1 MALEGRGLYIAQ
13 LRYFTT
19 IAKPENVSRAAQLLH
34 LSQSSLSKNLAKL
47 AAEVR
52 TPLFDHSGKRL
63 TLNPA
68 FIRKYFPNG
77 GIRLT
82 ECADRTQGLM
92 PPPGTP
98 WASVVWRT
106 CSGMGCDTST
116 ARKALAPGFS
126 STTCAK
132 GTAWIYGYDREEFT
146 HTSLAAQIAA
156 GTADAGMG
164 FFSAAQLYSPDLL
177 PARME
182 RYDLFIPD
190 SAFDTPMVQR
200 LPGCFTARSF
210 AYQIRVT
217 VLEARDDVCAG
228 ISRANEGIVYT
239 GCGTNR
245 GPRKSGCAR
254 SWTSPSPGVA
264 L

>member
-1 MALEGRGLYIAQ
+1 M
-13 LRYFTT
+13 
-19 IAKPENVSRAAQLLH
+19 
-34 LSQSSLSKNLAKL
+34 
-47 AAEVR
+47 R

-106 CSGMGCDTST
+106 CSGMAAIRQPPERLWHPDSHRLPVQKERHGSTAMTGRSLLTPPWPPRSPPAPLTRAWASSRRPNST
-116 ARKALAPGFS
+116 ARTCCPRAWSGMTCSSPTAPSTPPWCSGCRAASPPGLSPTSSASRCWGPGTTSVSGFPGQTRALSTRGAAP
-126 STTCAK
+126 
-132 GTAWIYGYDREEFT
+132 I
-146 HTSLAAQIAA
+146 
-156 GTADAGMG
+156 
-164 FFSAAQLYSPDLL
+164 
-177 PARME
+177 
-182 RYDLFIPD
+182 
-190 SAFDTPMVQR
+190 
-200 LPGCFTARSF
+200 
-210 AYQIRVT
+210 
-217 VLEARDDVCAG
+217 
-228 ISRANEGIVYT
+228 
-239 GCGTNR
+239 R

-254 SWTSPSPGVA
+254 SWTSPSSGAA

>member
-1 MALEGRGLYIAQ
+1 MALEGRGLHTAQ

-19 IAKPENVSRAAQLLH
+19 IAQPENVSQAAQLLH

-47 AAEVR
+47 AAELR

-68 FIRKYFPNG
+68 FIGKYFPNS
-77 GIRLT
+77 GIRLR

-132 GTAWIYGYDREEFT
+132 GTAWIRRGSTAMTGR
-146 HTSLAAQIAA
+146 SLL
-156 GTADAGMG
+156 TPPWPPR
-164 FFSAAQLYSPDLL
+164 SP
-177 PARME
+177 PAPLTRAWASS
-182 RYDLFIPD
+182 RRPN
-190 SAFDTPMVQR
+190 S
-200 LPGCFTARSF
+200 TAR
-210 AYQIRVT
+210 T
-217 VLEARDDVCAG
+217 CCP
-228 ISRANEGIVYT
+228 RA
-239 GCGTNR
+239 
-245 GPRKSGCAR
+245 
-254 SWTSPSPGVA
+254 
-264 L
+264 

>member
-1 MALEGRGLYIAQ
+1 M
-13 LRYFTT
+13 
-19 IAKPENVSRAAQLLH
+19 
-34 LSQSSLSKNLAKL
+34 
-47 AAEVR
+47 R

-106 CSGMGCDTST
+106 CSGMGCAST

-177 PARME
+177 PACMSDMTCSSPIAPSTPPWCSGCRAASPPG
-182 RYDLFIPD
+182 LSPTS
-190 SAFDTPMVQR
+190 SASRCWRPGTTSVPGFPGQTRALSTRGAAPTGDPENPAVPEAGQAL
-200 LPGCFTARSF
+200 LPVWLSDGGLQPWGR
-210 AYQIRVT
+210 R
-217 VLEARDDVCAG
+217 
-228 ISRANEGIVYT
+228 T
-239 GCGTNR
+239 GVAPPVRELQFCPRHG
-245 GPRKSGCAR
+245 GPRCERGRAFGR
-254 SWTSPSPGVA
+254 GAGRGERT
-264 L
+264 

>member
-1 MALEGRGLYIAQ
+1 M
-13 LRYFTT
+13 
-19 IAKPENVSRAAQLLH
+19 
-34 LSQSSLSKNLAKL
+34 
-47 AAEVR
+47 R

-63 TLNPA
+63 TLNPN
-68 FIRKYFPNG
+68 FIRKYFPNS
-77 GIRLT
+77 GIRLM

-106 CSGMGCDTST
+106 CSGMGCAST

-177 PARME
+177 PACMSDMTCSSPTAPSTPPWCSGCRAA
-182 RYDLFIPD
+182 LPPGLSPTS
-190 SAFDTPMVQR
+190 SASR
-200 LPGCFTARSF
+200 CWRPGTTSVSGFPGQT
-210 AYQIRVT
+210 
-217 VLEARDDVCAG
+217 
-228 ISRANEGIVYT
+228 RALSTRGAAPI
-239 GCGTNR
+239 R

-254 SWTSPSPGVA
+254 SWTIPSSGAA

>member
-1 MALEGRGLYIAQ
+1 M
-13 LRYFTT
+13 
-19 IAKPENVSRAAQLLH
+19 
-34 LSQSSLSKNLAKL
+34 
-47 AAEVR
+47 
-52 TPLFDHSGKRL
+52 
-63 TLNPA
+63 
-68 FIRKYFPNG
+68 
-77 GIRLT
+77 
-82 ECADRTQGLM
+82 
-92 PPPGTP
+92 
-98 WASVVWRT
+98 
-106 CSGMGCDTST
+106 DT
-116 ARKALAPGFS
+116 AG
-126 STTCAK
+126 
-132 GTAWIYGYDREEFT
+132 IYGYDREEFT

-156 GTADAGMG
+156 GTTDAGMG

-210 AYQIRVT
+210 AYQLRVT